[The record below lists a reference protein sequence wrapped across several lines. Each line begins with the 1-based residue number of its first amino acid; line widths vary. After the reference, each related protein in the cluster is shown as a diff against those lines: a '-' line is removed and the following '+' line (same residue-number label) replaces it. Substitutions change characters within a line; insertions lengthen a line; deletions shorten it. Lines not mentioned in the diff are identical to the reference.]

1 MSIIKTVYASAP
13 TDQVIIGSLEILVPG
28 LDPLRVAADFESH
41 WLGVDGVMQL
51 FEAGPLSIALPSRD
65 TRGNQ
70 ALRFGVSGVSGQAQ
84 RYVEDA
90 LKASAPSTMI
100 YREYLSSDKTA
111 PASRPVTMD
120 IVGGYFEGP
129 DAIFEGSFYD
139 LLNSAWPRERYTS
152 ITAPGI
158 QWL

>member
-28 LDPLRVAADFESH
+28 SEPLRVAADYESH
-41 WLGVDGVMQL
+41 WLGVDGVMRL

-70 ALRFGVSGVSGQAQ
+70 ALRFGVSGVSGRAQ
-84 RYVEDA
+84 RLVDQA
-90 LKASAPSTMI
+90 LQASEPSTMV
-100 YREYLSSDKTA
+100 YREYLESDKSA
-111 PASRPVTMD
+111 PASRPLTMD
-120 IVGGYFEGP
+120 IVGGFFEGP
-129 DAIFEGSFYD
+129 DAVFEGSFYD

-158 QWL
+158 QWI